1 MIFKSVQFG
10 RFRVRRTILAR
21 KHFLYYQKN
30 NHCNQNIAVISG
42 ALFTFQIQY
51 EYAQC
56 DEGAR
61 DVNNIWVTAV
71 TFTRTFS
78 ISRELSLK

>member
-1 MIFKSVQFG
+1 MVDFECVGLYWLGNIFC
-10 RFRVRRTILAR
+10 TI
-21 KHFLYYQKN
+21 KKKQ
-30 NHCNQNIAVISG
+30 CNQNIAVISG

>member
-1 MIFKSVQFG
+1 MTFFVMS
-10 RFRVRRTILAR
+10 
-21 KHFLYYQKN
+21 KN
-30 NHCNQNIAVISG
+30 NHFNQNIAVISG
-42 ALFTFQIQY
+42 ALFTLQIQY
-51 EYAQC
+51 EYTQC